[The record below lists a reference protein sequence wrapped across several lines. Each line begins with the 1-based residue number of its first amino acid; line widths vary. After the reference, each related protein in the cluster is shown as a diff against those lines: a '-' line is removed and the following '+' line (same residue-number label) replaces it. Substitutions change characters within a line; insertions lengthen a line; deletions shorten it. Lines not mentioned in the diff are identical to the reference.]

1 MNQYLSRQEVSD
13 YWENLIKRDVDLFV
27 YSLST
32 NNLSTNWSFSF
43 RNKIVKL
50 LMPEEVKIGTLEFN
64 KKYCELDS
72 SRSKS
77 ESKSDYLSIHSVM
90 IRDLIRNL
98 NSNSFCL
105 ILDLDAFPLSKYAIK
120 LTFVLAMLK
129 GINGNI
135 QRTNCIDNGKHLF
148 IGPSYICFNTDVM
161 QNLNESAWI
170 ANERSDVSEEITW
183 VKPDLIDQ
191 NLFRPIKTL
200 SKPIW
205 ALEGKKKVYGL
216 GTTFGYNNLPV
227 NYHHFYSRNFIAR
240 LHFFSISF
248 IKYIKIKLAINKN
261 KKINLKNKIKSLIS
275 ETKFSIKYI
284 LGKVS
289 Q

>member
-1 MNQYLSRQEVSD
+1 MSQYLSKQEVAD
-13 YWENLIKRDVDLFV
+13 YWETLIKKDIDLFV

-32 NNLSTNWSFSF
+32 NNLSNNWSFSF
-43 RNKIVKL
+43 RNKILKL

-64 KKYCELDS
+64 KKYCEQCS

-77 ESKSDYLSIHSVM
+77 ESKAYLSIHSVM

-105 ILDLDAFPLSKYAIK
+105 IIDLDAFPLSKYAIK
-120 LTFVLAMLK
+120 LTFVLAMIK

-135 QRTNCIDNGKHLF
+135 QRTNCIDNNEHLF
-148 IGPSYICFNTDVM
+148 IAPSYICFNTETI

-183 VKPDLIDQ
+183 LKPNLIDQ

-200 SKPIW
+200 SRPIW
-205 ALEGKKKVYGL
+205 PLEGKKKVYGL
-216 GTTFGYNNLPV
+216 GYKDLPV
-227 NYHHFYSRNFIAR
+227 NYHHFYSRNFISR
-240 LHFFSISF
+240 LHFFLISF
-248 IKYIKIKLAINKN
+248 LKYIKIKLSSINTQ
-261 KKINLKNKIKSLIS
+261 KISLKVKIKGLLS
-275 ETKFSIKYI
+275 EIKFATKYI
-284 LGKVS
+284 LGKIY
-289 Q
+289 

>member
-1 MNQYLSRQEVSD
+1 MNEYLSKQEVGD
-13 YWENLIKRDVDLFV
+13 YWETLIKKDVDLFV

-32 NNLSTNWSFSF
+32 NNLSTNWSFFF
-43 RNKIVKL
+43 RNKILRL
-50 LMPEEVKIGTLEFN
+50 LMPEEIKIGTLEFN

-77 ESKSDYLSIHSVM
+77 DFKSDYLSIHSVM
-90 IRDLIRNL
+90 IRDLVRNL

-105 ILDLDAFPLSKYAIK
+105 ILDLDAFPLSRYAIK
-120 LTFVLAMLK
+120 LTFVLALLK

-135 QRTNCIDNGKHLF
+135 QRTNCIDNGQHLF
-148 IGPSYICFNTDVM
+148 IGPSYICFNTKTI

-191 NLFRPIKTL
+191 NLFRPLKTL

-216 GTTFGYNNLPV
+216 GTTFGYKNLPV

-240 LHFFSISF
+240 LHFFLISF
-248 IKYIKIKLAINKN
+248 FKYIKIKFTINKTR
-261 KKINLKNKIKSLIS
+261 KINLKSNIKHILS

-284 LGKVS
+284 FGRVF
-289 Q
+289 